1 MPESVEHCLRASAR
15 SILRA
20 ALAAV
25 DPEAAVRR
33 HLRVSGSRLFVGDPA
48 CPGPVFD
55 LEAFD
60 RVLVVGAG
68 KAGAPMAAAAAG
80 IFGKRLT
87 SGLVVTKYGH
97 TLAKP
102 GRTGPVEI
110 TEAAHPV
117 PDDAGVEAGLRI
129 VRLLEGATAR
139 DLVLCLLSGG
149 GSALLTAPAEGI
161 FLDDLRQLTP
171 TLLAC
176 GAPIHDINTVR
187 KHLSRVKGG
196 QLARLA
202 APAPVIS
209 LILSDV
215 VGDPLDVIASG
226 PTVPDPTTFAD
237 SQAVLERYNVM
248 DAVPASVR
256 ARLAAGAA
264 GKTPDTPKPG
274 DPLFERV
281 LNVLAGNN
289 RRAALAAVDKAARC
303 GFRAVFVSDRLQG
316 EARRA
321 GRVLAGLARSLAVA
335 LQGRVGNRTLTLLP
349 GPEPAGPVQTPVLLP
364 SGAALPENTRTNPP
378 SQPVCLVLG
387 GETTVTLQGNGLGG
401 RNQETALAAAVE
413 LDGLEGVLVASVAT
427 DGGDGPTEA
436 AGAFADGATVRRA
449 RALGLDPA
457 AHLDRNDS
465 HPFFTA
471 LGDLVVTGPT
481 RTNVNDLV
489 LVMVGTE
496 GTAP

>member
-1 MPESVEHCLRASAR
+1 MPESVEHPLRACAWN
-15 SILRA
+15 ILRA
-20 ALAAV
+20 ALDAV
-25 DPEAAVRR
+25 DPGAAVRR
-33 HLRVSGSRLFVGDPA
+33 HLSVSGGRLFVGDPA
-48 CPGPVFD
+48 DPGPVFD
-55 LEAFD
+55 LAAID

-80 IFGKRLT
+80 ILGKRLT
-87 SGLVVTKYGH
+87 GGLVVTKYGH
-97 TLAKP
+97 ALAEP
-102 GRTGPVEI
+102 GGAGPVEI

-117 PDDAGVEAGLRI
+117 PDAAGVEAAMRI
-129 VRLLEGATAR
+129 VRILEGATAR

-161 FLDDLRQLTP
+161 SLDDLRQLTRV
-171 TLLAC
+171 LLAC

-202 APAPVIS
+202 SPAAVIS

-226 PTVPDPTTFAD
+226 PTVPDPATFAD
-237 SQAVLERYNVM
+237 AWGVLERYDV
-248 DAVPASVR
+248 AGSVPAAVR
-256 ARLAAGAA
+256 DRLAAGAA
-264 GKTPDTPKPG
+264 GRAADTPKPG
-274 DPLFERV
+274 DPLFGRV
-281 LNVLAGNN
+281 HNVLAGNN
-289 RRAALAAVDKAARC
+289 RRAALAAADEAARL
-303 GFRAVFVSDRLQG
+303 GFRPVLVSDRLQG

-321 GRVLAGLARSLAVA
+321 GRVLAGLAKSLAA
-335 LQGRVGNRTLTLLP
+335 GMPGSAGDRTPPVPPEPGPGDPRQTTVPLP
-349 GPEPAGPVQTPVLLP
+349 GDSTRQEHPRRDTPTL
-364 SGAALPENTRTNPP
+364 
-378 SQPVCLVLG
+378 PVCLLLG
-387 GETTVTLQGNGLGG
+387 GETTVTLRGNGLGG
-401 RNQETALAAAVE
+401 RNQETALAAAID

-449 RALGLDPA
+449 QALGLDPA

-465 HPFFTA
+465 HPFFAA

-481 RTNVNDLV
+481 RTNVNDLA
-489 LVMVGTE
+489 LVMVGPERT
-496 GTAP
+496 GP